1 MRKVQRR
8 SKFRLIGGPYDGA
21 VVMLFTAGTLEFTAK
36 GQTGRYTGQS
46 GDRLHWEEKRAR

>member
-21 VVMLFTAGTLEFTAK
+21 IVMLFTAGTLEFTAK
-36 GQTGRYTGQS
+36 VQTGRYTGHS
-46 GDRLHWEEKRAR
+46 GDRLHWEEKRVR

>member
-21 VVMLFTAGTLEFTAK
+21 MVMLFTAGTLEFTAK

-46 GDRLHWEEKRAR
+46 SGRLYWEEKRVS

>member
-21 VVMLFTAGTLEFTAK
+21 IVMLFTAGTLEFTAK
-36 GQTGRYTGQS
+36 GQTGRYTGHS
-46 GDRLHWEEKRAR
+46 GDKLHWEEKRVS